1 MSTAMVSMVLDCFPS
16 GGSMCLLAVAMADAA
31 DDEGGNIFK
40 SVATLAHQSKQSER
54 TVQRALPMLVDG
66 GWLELVSDGS
76 GGRGR
81 PRVYRIA
88 PAWITRCA
96 MERARAR
103 VEGRK
108 PQRVTLGPA
117 ADGGGDGA
125 GAHPP
130 ALPGPPGVVAG
141 VAVDAGCAQKGVNL
155 SPFMEWQKGD
165 KNSVKGDKN
174 GLKGDSH
181 GCHPNMNIEPNTPL
195 PPVGVGEVLQ
205 NPEQPTAPDACG
217 QGPGGP
223 QAGVERCGAPL
234 SVPGVAPKP
243 GPSASPDGLALL
255 LAAYPRQD
263 VADATAASRAYTRLA
278 PSAEDVRT
286 MLAAIELQ
294 RQSPDWQREGGRY
307 VPKLSKWLRGWG
319 EGGREVAQR
328 AIALAAAGGA
338 AMVSVAGV
346 VPQAARQPRLEPE
359 QMAANKARV
368 AELAKLV
375 RQGAARGA
383 FASAAGCGVAA

>member
-1 MSTAMVSMVLDCFPS
+1 MSVSMVSMVLDCFPS
-16 GGSMCLLAVAMADAA
+16 GGSLRCLAIALADAA
-31 DDEGGNIFK
+31 DDDGENIFK
-40 SVATLAHQSKQSER
+40 SVATLAHQSVQSER
-54 TVQRALPMLVDG
+54 TVQRVLPTLVDG
-66 GWLELVSDGS
+66 GWLEVVEGGS

-81 PRVYRIA
+81 PTVYRIS
-88 PAWITRCA
+88 PGWITRCA

-108 PQRVTLGPA
+108 PARVVLVGASCAPSGAAVDDLG
-117 ADGGGDGA
+117 DGGGVG
-125 GAHPP
+125 P
-130 ALPGPPGVVAG
+130 ALVPKGDKPGG
-141 VAVDAGCAQKGVNL
+141 KGVNL
-155 SPFMEWQKGD
+155 SPFSEPEKGD
-165 KNSVKGDKN
+165 KNDVKGDKN

-181 GCHPNMNIEPNTPL
+181 GCHPNMNNEPNTPL
-195 PPVGVGEVLQ
+195 PPVGGGEVLQ

-217 QGPGGP
+217 QGTGGP
-223 QAGVERCGAPL
+223 QAGVGRCGAPL
-234 SVPGVAPKP
+234 LAPGVA
-243 GPSASPDGLALL
+243 PDGLALL

-278 PSAEDVRT
+278 PSAEDVRA

-307 VPKLSKWLRGWG
+307 VQKLSRWLRGWG
-319 EGGREVAQR
+319 DGGREVAQR
-328 AIALAAAGGA
+328 AIALAAAGSA
-338 AMVSVAGV
+338 AMVSVAGG

-383 FASAAGCGVAA
+383 FASAAAAGCGVAA

>member
-1 MSTAMVSMVLDCFPS
+1 MVSMVLDCFPS
-16 GGSMCLLAVAMADAA
+16 GGSLRCLAIALADAA
-31 DDEGGNIFK
+31 DDDGENIYK
-40 SVATLAHQSKQSER
+40 SVATLAHQSVQSER
-54 TVQRALPMLVDG
+54 TVQRVLPTLVDG

-81 PRVYRIA
+81 PTVYRIA

-130 ALPGPPGVVAG
+130 ALPGPPGAVAG
-141 VAVDAGCAQKGVNL
+141 VAVDAGSAQKGANL
-155 SPFMEWQKGD
+155 SPFTEGQKGD

-181 GCHPNMNIEPNTPL
+181 GCHPNMNNKRNTPL
-195 PPVGVGEVLQ
+195 PPVGGGEVLQ
-205 NPEQPTAPDACG
+205 NPGQPTAPDACG
-217 QGPGGP
+217 QGTGGP
-223 QAGVERCGAPL
+223 QAGVGRVVAPV
-234 SVPGVAPKP
+234 SAPGVAPKP
-243 GPSASPDGLALL
+243 GPSAAPDGLALL

-278 PSAEDVRT
+278 PSAEDVRA

-307 VPKLSKWLRGWG
+307 VQKLSKWLRGWG
-319 EGGREVAQR
+319 DGGREVAQR
-328 AIALAAAGGA
+328 AIALAAAGSA
-338 AMVSVAGV
+338 AMVSVAGG
-346 VPQAARQPRLEPE
+346 VPRAARQPRLTPE
-359 QMAANKARV
+359 QMAANKGRA
-368 AELAKLV
+368 AELAKLA

-383 FASAAGCGVAA
+383 FASAAAAGCGVAA

>member
-141 VAVDAGCAQKGVNL
+141 VAVDAGYAQKGVNL

-286 MLAAIELQ
+286 MLAAMGCPAEIAEAILGHQQPGIVATYNRHAYDAERRHWLTLLSAHLELVAAPAQAPQ
-294 RQSPDWQREGGRY
+294 RSPAGSRQT
-307 VPKLSKWLRGWG
+307 
-319 EGGREVAQR
+319 
-328 AIALAAAGGA
+328 AAARA
-338 AMVSVAGV
+338 TTS
-346 VPQAARQPRLEPE
+346 PSSLR
-359 QMAANKARV
+359 
-368 AELAKLV
+368 
-375 RQGAARGA
+375 
-383 FASAAGCGVAA
+383 